1 MSDKQQSESDFRAFR
16 RKLPPEAFAICEGV
30 DVPPTDLVDEATWS
44 GLIHL
49 SDDVALQTSDHL
61 GQELKLLYDLW
72 GAWAEATGD
81 PDHQDELFVCMLDAT
96 TAFQCSNFL
105 FLHGYYRG
113 ALAELR
119 VALELVMI
127 GSYGNLRPANSD
139 YLAWKASGSEF
150 GFTRCRKRMHA
161 LLRTDQCKWLLA
173 DGEFP
178 AGEYQRLCNFTHS
191 RPDSS
196 DGMLWRSNG
205 PVYAYDAMKRTFEM
219 TMSVYAICYLLVRI
233 ARPRF
238 VMQAS
243 SRVLFEGEWI
253 ANRDSLAKAFK
264 QLYA

>member
-1 MSDKQQSESDFRAFR
+1 MSDNQQSEPDFRTFR
-16 RKLPPEAFAICEGV
+16 RKLPPEAFAISEGM
-30 DVPPTDLVDEATWS
+30 DVPPTDLVDKATWS
-44 GLIHL
+44 GLTHL
-49 SDDVALQTSDHL
+49 SDDVALRTSDHL

-72 GAWAEATGD
+72 GDWIEATGD
-81 PDHQDELFVCMLDAT
+81 PDQQDELFVCMLDAV
-96 TAFQCSNFL
+96 TAFQCANFL

-127 GSYGNLRPANSD
+127 GSYGNLRPADSD

-178 AGEYQRLCNFTHS
+178 DGEYQRLCNFTHS

-205 PVYAYDAMKRTFEM
+205 PVYVHDAMKLTFEM
-219 TMSVYAICYLLVRI
+219 TVSVYAICYLLVRI

-238 VMQAS
+238 VLPGS
-243 SRVLFEGEWI
+243 GRVLFEEEWI
-253 ANRDSLAKAFK
+253 TIGDSLARAFK
-264 QLYA
+264 QLYV